1 MAAGDNHRSEAERLL
16 SQAHHF
22 TYGDGADP
30 VTGQA
35 LATEA
40 IGHALLAVVARQEV
54 EKSSREADDTAA
66 TKVEAGLADGPVR
79 CPLCPTPLTLHT
91 PSGARAHFTTVHPE
105 QRITGLDTGPWPLL
119 VGEKSSREADATP
132 QDEQPI
138 TVTAHPTRCWPCMTE
153 DCPGVPHPVGDI
165 PGLACGCG
173 CATAPGPDLYSIVL
187 AAIGTAQGPQLP
199 LPVSSR
205 RLIASQVT
213 NAVAPLVAYR
223 EVWDASLPP
232 GGAVC
237 SICGHP
243 VESEPCPD
251 HAPDFF
257 QPGHTYRH
265 SAWSF
270 RCDSVTTDP
279 DTGER
284 VALGWFRFREQRWR
298 PFAAGAEHW
307 RDRWRDTPEP
317 ACDSEPPSHASTDTP
332 GEGT

>member
-16 SQAHHF
+16 SQAHHY

-40 IGHALLAVVARQEV
+40 IGHALLAVVARQER
-54 EKSSREADDTAA
+54 EKSSREADATAA
-66 TKVEAGLADGPVR
+66 IKVEAGLADGPVR

-132 QDEQPI
+132 QADDALTLECSKL
-138 TVTAHPTRCWPCMTE
+138 TCH
-153 DCPGVPHPVGDI
+153 
-165 PGLACGCG
+165 
-173 CATAPGPDLYSIVL
+173 
-187 AAIGTAQGPQLP
+187 
-199 LPVSSR
+199 R
-205 RLIASQVT
+205 R
-213 NAVAPLVAYR
+213 APLSEAR
-223 EVWDASLPP
+223 EKWSRPAGEYGWLCADCA
-232 GGAVC
+232 A
-237 SICGHP
+237 
-243 VESEPCPD
+243 
-251 HAPDFF
+251 DFF

-270 RCDSVTTDP
+270 RCDALTTHP

-284 VALGWFRFREQRWR
+284 VALGWFRFSDQPCR
-298 PFAAGAEHW
+298 PFTADGGHW
-307 RDRWRDTPEP
+307 RDGWRDITEP
-317 ACDSEPPSHASTDTP
+317 ACDSEPPSHATTDTP

>member
-16 SQAHHF
+16 SQANHY

-35 LATEA
+35 LAVEA
-40 IGHALLAVVARQEV
+40 IGHALLAVVARQE
-54 EKSSREADDTAA
+54 
-66 TKVEAGLADGPVR
+66 
-79 CPLCPTPLTLHT
+79 
-91 PSGARAHFTTVHPE
+91 
-105 QRITGLDTGPWPLL
+105 
-119 VGEKSSREADATP
+119 GEKSSREADATP
-132 QDEQPI
+132 RGEQPI

-165 PGLACGCG
+165 PGVACGCG
-173 CATAPGPDLYSIVL
+173 CATEPGPDLYSIVL

-199 LPVSSR
+199 LPVSTR

-213 NAVAPLVAYR
+213 SAVAPLVAYR

-257 QPGHTYRH
+257 QPGHTYRNRRRT
-265 SAWSF
+265 F
-270 RCDSVTTDP
+270 RVDVVIAHP
-279 DTGER
+279 DTGHP
-284 VALGWFRFREQRWR
+284 VAFGWWKFPLGAWM
-298 PFAAGAEHW
+298 PLTAGAHNWREGW
-307 RDRWRDTPEP
+307 RDITEP
-317 ACDSEPPSHASTDTP
+317 ACDSEPPEHATTDTP